1 MAERTQTT
9 EKTENTPSK
18 SKKNEFIPFYFS
30 DFVKGTR
37 KFWWLVVLLAL
48 VFGGIRFYTSFKS
61 YTPVY
66 STSAT
71 FTISTATDQ
80 GSATGGMTS
89 YSYYFDTAMTTQ
101 LEASFPYILSSN
113 ILQDAICEELDLP
126 YLPATL
132 TPSSVPGS
140 TMFTITCTG
149 TNPQQVYDILMSAI
163 DKCPEAARYVIGKI
177 KFTMITNPYVP
188 QTPTNKNSYVSDAVK
203 AAVVGAVI
211 GIGWIL
217 IYCVSRKTIRTK
229 DEIGE
234 QLGMETL
241 STLPHV
247 SYKRHSQEID
257 RSILWTNPNVGRGF
271 MESVR
276 LLRNTVLHDLKENEK
291 TVFVTSTAPGEGK
304 TTVTANLALSIADAG
319 KKVLLIDWD
328 IRNPSICEALD
339 LPMPEPTDGTGE
351 EYKIFTTQKYKISIL
366 CFTSRRNYMKRM
378 RTEYVRGL
386 LDKLRDSYDLI
397 IIDTPPC
404 GLISDTE
411 VIARAADAAVY
422 VILQDT
428 VRVSRIKEGLGNL
441 LLANARVIGAVFNGA
456 QSGLTGY
463 GENYGYG
470 AYGYYGKYGYGYG
483 YKHYGYGYKNYGY
496 GYGEDNSL
504 RKRIERRLSSSR
516 GGSSHSGS
524 SQSSSSSGGSS
535 HSASSSGGAS
545 RSGSSHGG
553 SSSSRGGSSHGG
565 SSSSRGGSS
574 SSHSGSSRGGS
585 SGGTSSHG

>member
-1 MAERTQTT
+1 
-9 EKTENTPSK
+9 
-18 SKKNEFIPFYFS
+18 
-30 DFVKGTR
+30 
-37 KFWWLVVLLAL
+37 
-48 VFGGIRFYTSFKS
+48 
-61 YTPVY
+61 
-66 STSAT
+66 
-71 FTISTATDQ
+71 
-80 GSATGGMTS
+80 
-89 YSYYFDTAMTTQ
+89 
-101 LEASFPYILSSN
+101 
-113 ILQDAICEELDLP
+113 
-126 YLPATL
+126 
-132 TPSSVPGS
+132 
-140 TMFTITCTG
+140 
-149 TNPQQVYDILMSAI
+149 
-163 DKCPEAARYVIGKI
+163 
-177 KFTMITNPYVP
+177 
-188 QTPTNKNSYVSDAVK
+188 
-203 AAVVGAVI
+203 
-211 GIGWIL
+211 
-217 IYCVSRKTIRTK
+217 
-229 DEIGE
+229 
-234 QLGMETL
+234 
-241 STLPHV
+241 
-247 SYKRHSQEID
+247 
-257 RSILWTNPNVGRGF
+257 
-271 MESVR
+271 
-276 LLRNTVLHDLKENEK
+276 
-291 TVFVTSTAPGEGK
+291 
-304 TTVTANLALSIADAG
+304 
-319 KKVLLIDWD
+319 
-328 IRNPSICEALD
+328 
-339 LPMPEPTDGTGE
+339 
-351 EYKIFTTQKYKISIL
+351 
-366 CFTSRRNYMKRM
+366 MKRM

-553 SSSSRGGSSHGG
+553 SSSSRGGSS
-565 SSSSRGGSS
+565 RGGSS
-574 SSHSGSSRGGS
+574 SSHSGSSRGGI
-585 SGGTSSHG
+585 SSHD